1 MWLWFVITGII
12 VILLVGH
19 AIYWEDGIGDIILSI
34 IGGAL
39 IGTLAC
45 AILSFF
51 IGGII
56 SANSNIM
63 IDSIESNNEIVALA
77 DNTQASYLYRSVDRN
92 NNIKYNYMI
101 ETNRGYLTQSIMANR
116 AYIIETNDKTP
127 NVETHHV
134 IYKSEFLRKHFFNA
148 NARYYYIYVPEGT
161 IVGGFNIDLQ

>member
-12 VILLVGH
+12 VVLLVGH

-39 IGTLAC
+39 IGALAC

-77 DNTQASYLYRSVDRN
+77 DNTQASYLYRSVDKN
-92 NNIKYNYMI
+92 NNIKYNYI
-101 ETNRGYLTQSIMANR
+101 IKTDRGYLTQSIMANR
-116 AYIIETNDKTP
+116 AYIIETNNKTP
-127 NVETHHV
+127 SVETHHV
-134 IYKSEFLRKHFFNA
+134 IYKSEFLRKHFFSA